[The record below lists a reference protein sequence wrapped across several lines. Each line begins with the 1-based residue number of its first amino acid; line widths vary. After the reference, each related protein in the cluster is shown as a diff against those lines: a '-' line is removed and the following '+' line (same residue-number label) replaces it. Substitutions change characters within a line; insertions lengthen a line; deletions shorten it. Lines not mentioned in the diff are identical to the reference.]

1 MKMKLN
7 KQQITRIRID
17 AYQMMVFLIG
27 LLAVV
32 TPVQIEAR
40 LLGAFLMA
48 HGLTCFR
55 YEWTIKRMEEE
66 INELKNMSN

>member
-1 MKMKLN
+1 MIMKLN

-17 AYQMMVFLIG
+17 AYYMMVFLIG

-48 HGLTCFR
+48 DGIINFR
-55 YEWTIKRMEEE
+55 YAWAIKRMEEE
-66 INELKNMSN
+66 INELKNN